1 LVSTTCDQS
10 QLAAAT
16 ESLPRFPPLAGG
28 AGDGSA
34 LHEGFIIYQRQ
45 CAECHGPL
53 GLGEPRRMWP
63 RLAGQHY
70 LYLLRQ
76 LEETA
81 DRMRP
86 GMGVEHVSV

>member
-1 LVSTTCDQS
+1 
-10 QLAAAT
+10 
-16 ESLPRFPPLAGG
+16 
-28 AGDGSA
+28 
-34 LHEGFIIYQRQ
+34 
-45 CAECHGPL
+45 
-53 GLGEPRRMWP
+53 MWP

-86 GMGVEHVSV
+86 GMGVEHVKLIGALTAEERRAVADYISRLGSDLP